1 MSSSPNFVDDELILR
16 TVSSA
21 KMVRRAAGRQDPDL
35 STPPRM
41 AALEINEH
49 DLPDMG
55 VSPVQQDMSLATSDI
70 SLSLVSTP
78 KEESQSE
85 NREDVAE
92 DGDEEERRRREEEES
107 IELARALMAEEAMA
121 VSYHMSHDYLRYN
134 RDQFSEEDF
143 AALQAAMEEEE
154 EEQVVEGDQEDGGMS
169 YELMLRL
176 GEQMGDVKSERWS
189 RVAREKIACLPTF
202 KYDPS
207 KTIDKDEND
216 CEVKCMVCQF
226 SYETKESLRRLPCGH
241 CFHTEC
247 VDQWLMA
254 KDFCPYCR
262 QAIVDEE

>member
-1 MSSSPNFVDDELILR
+1 MSSSPNFVDDELIR

-21 KMVRRAAGRQDPDL
+21 KMVRRAIRQDLDL

-41 AALEINEH
+41 AALEIDGN

-55 VSPVQQDMSLATSDI
+55 VSPVQQDMSLATSDM

-78 KEESQSE
+78 REESQSD

-92 DGDEEERRRREEEES
+92 DGAEERRRREEEES

-121 VSYHMSHDYLRYN
+121 VSYQMSVDYLRYN
-134 RDQFSEEDF
+134 RDQFSEEDL

-154 EEQVVEGDQEDGGMS
+154 EVEQVVEGDQEDGGMS

-202 KYDPS
+202 KYDPA
-207 KTIDKDEND
+207 KTTDKDEND

-226 SYETKESLRRLPCGH
+226 SYEKKECLRRLPCGH

-247 VDQWLMA
+247 VDRWLMA
-254 KDFCPYCR
+254 KDCCPYCR
-262 QAIVDEE
+262 QAIVNEE